1 MNNYS
6 VIKIYFLKEH
16 NVWSVY
22 VFLVILREKDAFA
35 GMLFPDV
42 RVFLCV
48 MHTSPEDNMKI

>member
-1 MNNYS
+1 M
-6 VIKIYFLKEH
+6 F
-16 NVWSVY
+16 
-22 VFLVILREKDAFA
+22 FLVILREKDAFA